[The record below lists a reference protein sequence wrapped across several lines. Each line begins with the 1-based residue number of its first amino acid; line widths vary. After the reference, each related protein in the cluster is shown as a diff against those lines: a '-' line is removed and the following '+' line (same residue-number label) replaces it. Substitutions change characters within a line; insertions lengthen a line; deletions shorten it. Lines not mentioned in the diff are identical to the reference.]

1 MDDNHSNTSSSA
13 NFSKIKDSYDGK
25 YNSLSFSNILD
36 DFNPESIVRLKKTY
50 FMCNDCHSI
59 PKIIFNYDNSYNMKC
74 NCTKIENLWSNSKD
88 FQNKYSFQENVE
100 GYLCCKEHNLIK
112 YKYYCVHCRIDI
124 CEKCF
129 IENHKT
135 HLPTL
140 FTDKKIEEILNSISL
155 LIFKTNYNPK
165 IEHIYWNQRKFLIEK
180 LIEEYKEFPCY
191 NLYKSII
198 SAKEY
203 LENLNKEEIEEIF
216 YQIITDVNQ
225 ISKNKFRFPIIK
237 INLSRQNIKDLSLI
251 KELDLSNLKK
261 LILND
266 NCISNIDPLLNCN
279 FERLEIFE
287 LQNNQLN
294 YQSLKDFD
302 KMRFKKIK
310 FINLYINKIESI
322 KIFEKILNFKT
333 LDKFYVGDNKFEK
346 EEIFRNGD
354 KKYDLSF
361 LTNLGITGNFTD
373 ETIFFSTKLILT
385 NLEMLYVSRNNLS
398 SLDFLKDIHC
408 KKLFKLWAIQNKL
421 TDYNDILK
429 LKYKDNIQI
438 INLEQNK
445 INNIDNL
452 FEFISNFP
460 SLTSLNLSSNTI
472 NLNDIKNKAIIEK
485 IKETYKNLN
494 LILDNQNN

>member
-1 MDDNHSNTSSSA
+1 MEDNTSSSA
-13 NFSKIKDSYDGK
+13 NFSKIKDSFEGK
-25 YNSLSFSNILD
+25 NISLSSSSIIE
-36 DFNPESIVRLKKTY
+36 DFISERIGRLKASY

-74 NCTKIENLWSNSKD
+74 DCTKIENLWSNSED
-88 FQNKYSFQENVE
+88 FQKKYSFQENVE
-100 GYLCCKEHNLIK
+100 RYLCCKEHILTK
-112 YKYYCVHCRIDI
+112 YKYYCVHCKIDI

-140 FTDKKIEEILNSISL
+140 FTDKKIEEILDSISL
-155 LIFKTNYNPK
+155 LIFNANSNPK
-165 IEHIYWNQRKFLIEK
+165 FEFIFWKDRKFLIET
-180 LIEEYKEFPCY
+180 LIDEYKEFPCY

-203 LENLNKEEIEEIF
+203 LENLNKKEIF

-225 ISKNKFRFPIIK
+225 INKNSIRFPIIK

-251 KELDLSNLKK
+251 KELDLRNLKK

-266 NCISNIDPLLNCN
+266 NCITNIDPLLNCN
-279 FERLEIFE
+279 FEQLEIFE

-294 YQSLKDFD
+294 YQSLKNFD
-302 KMRFKKIK
+302 KMRFQKIK

-333 LDKFYVGDNKFEK
+333 LNKFYVGDNKFEK

-354 KKYDLSF
+354 KGYDLSF
-361 LTNLGITGNFTD
+361 LTILGITGNFTD

-398 SLDFLKDIHC
+398 SLDFLKDINC

-421 TDYNDILK
+421 IDYNDILK

-445 INNIDNL
+445 INNIDGL

-460 SLTSLNLSSNTI
+460 SLTSLNLSSNAI
-472 NLNDIKNKAIIEK
+472 NLDDIKNKEIIEK

-494 LILDNQNN
+494 LFLDNQNNSA

>member
-1 MDDNHSNTSSSA
+1 MEDNDDYSDTSSSA
-13 NFSKIKDSYDGK
+13 NFSKIKDSFDGK
-25 YNSLSFSNILD
+25 NISLSSSGIFEDYNLERIGPL
-36 DFNPESIVRLKKTY
+36 NY
-50 FMCNDCHSI
+50 FICNDCHSI

-74 NCTKIENLWSNSKD
+74 NCIKIENLWSNSED
-88 FQNKYSFQENVE
+88 FKNKFSFQENVE
-100 GYLCCKEHNLIK
+100 KYLCCKEHILTK
-112 YKYYCVHCRIDI
+112 YKYYCVHCKIDI

-140 FTDKKIEEILNSISL
+140 FTDKKIVKILDSISI
-155 LIFKTNYNPK
+155 LIEKTNLNPK
-165 IEHIYWNQRKFLIEK
+165 IEFIYWDQRKFLIK
-180 LIEEYKEFPCY
+180 TLIAEYKEFPCY

-198 SAKEY
+198 SANKY
-203 LENLNKEEIEEIF
+203 LENLNKKEIF
-216 YQIITDVNQ
+216 NQIITDVTQFN
-225 ISKNKFRFPIIK
+225 KNKIRFPIIK
-237 INLSRQNIKDLSLI
+237 IDLSKQNIKDLSLF
-251 KELDLSNLKK
+251 KEFDLKNLKK

-266 NCISNIDPLLNCN
+266 NFITNIDPLLNCN
-279 FERLEIFE
+279 FELLEIFE

-302 KMRFKKIK
+302 KMRFQKIK

-333 LDKFYVGDNKFEK
+333 LNKFYVGNNKFEK

-354 KKYDLSF
+354 KEYDLSF
-361 LTNLGITGNFTD
+361 LSNLGITGNFTD

-385 NLEMLYVSRNNLS
+385 NLETLYVSRNNLS
-398 SLDFLKDIHC
+398 SLDFLKKIKC

-421 TDYNDILK
+421 IDYNDILK
-429 LKYKDNIQI
+429 LEYKDNIQI

-460 SLTSLNLSSNTI
+460 SLTSLNLSTNEI
-472 NLNDIKNKAIIEK
+472 NLDDIKNKAIIEK
-485 IKETYKNLN
+485 IKETYENLN
-494 LILDNQNN
+494 LILDNQNNYA